1 MTTGGYEED
10 CGDLVFVWK
19 LAQCFRRDTSSILAR
34 ARLSTKV
41 DLLLLP
47 LLSCL
52 RQLGPKQDKKKLE
65 KELSSIIKREK
76 KGKSTKKETK
86 KKTTKKTKKA
96 RVQKEAEWMFVSSDG
111 YYFAY
116 LECVPE
122 QGLVV

>member
-1 MTTGGYEED
+1 MVRLPLLAMTTGGYEED

-52 RQLGPKQDKKKLE
+52 RQLGPKRMLPIYISDVDYN
-65 KELSSIIKREK
+65 SIHTFLDCR
-76 KGKSTKKETK
+76 G
-86 KKTTKKTKKA
+86 
-96 RVQKEAEWMFVSSDG
+96 
-111 YYFAY
+111 
-116 LECVPE
+116 
-122 QGLVV
+122 